1 MKVQLQ
7 SLLLQKEN
15 KYQKNKVTCP
25 KTHIEEVK
33 ELGSEPTGCSS
44 EVVLW
49 GSVLALYACQ
59 LYLFCFNVTLSNFFL
74 FIMKLQQ
81 KMDEW
86 TNIHSSLSHQTQK
99 KQHLC
104 QI

>member
-1 MKVQLQ
+1 MCHNYSNHLKKWIHSLKPQTIMKVQLQ

-44 EVVLW
+44 EVVL
-49 GSVLALYACQ
+49 
-59 LYLFCFNVTLSNFFL
+59 
-74 FIMKLQQ
+74 
-81 KMDEW
+81 
-86 TNIHSSLSHQTQK
+86 
-99 KQHLC
+99 
-104 QI
+104 